1 MNIVLK
7 AYRFGDLKHNGQIRK
22 VSGADYI
29 SHPIAVSYVV
39 AAHKRSKHLEELLAA
54 AILHDTLEDT
64 DTSFE
69 ELAREFTPL
78 VASLVL
84 ELSSDKKEIS
94 RVGKLAYLKK
104 KLIGLSSYGLVLKLA
119 DRLHNMSDHP
129 TDKMKADTLELMNYL
144 KDNRKLS
151 NTHAVLVEKII
162 ELVNKS

>member
-7 AYRFGDLKHNGQIRK
+7 AYRFGDLKHKGQVRK

-39 AAHKRSKHLEELLAA
+39 AAHKKSKHLEELLAA

-84 ELSSDKKEIS
+84 ELSSDKEEIS
-94 RVGKLAYLKK
+94 RMGKLSYLKK

-119 DRLHNMSDHP
+119 DRLHNVSDSP
-129 TDKMKADTLELMNYL
+129 TDKMKADTLELMKFL
-144 KDNRKLS
+144 KKNRKLS
-151 NTHAVLVEKII
+151 NTQTVLVEKIV
-162 ELVNKS
+162 EMLRK